1 MSQATVESIF
11 EQAVTLEPEEKRRL
25 GALLI
30 NGHGSAKQAGSAEP
44 FSDQQFSE
52 STLKQLASMA
62 WIAQNADQYVNQWVA
77 LDGDR
82 LVTHG
87 TDFKEV
93 LATVR
98 VDVATEPL
106 LHFCEPKPERP
117 FVRV

>member
-11 EQAVTLEPEEKRRL
+11 EQAVTLEPEEKLRL

-30 NGHGSAKQAGSAEP
+30 NGHGSAKQTESAEP
-44 FSDQQFSE
+44 VSDQSFSE
-52 STLKQLASMA
+52 STRKQLASMA

-82 LVTHG
+82 LVAHG

-93 LATVR
+93 LAAAR
-98 VDVATEPL
+98 ADVAPEPL